1 VRERGKAIATG
12 WIGERDLTEAD
23 DGGRGAG
30 DAQVEVRRRR
40 MHLKKATQIDPILAP
55 VRHHALPFAFQKVRA
70 SSLSG

>member
-1 VRERGKAIATG
+1 VRERDKAIATG

-23 DGGRGAG
+23 DGGPGAG

-40 MHLKKATQIDPILAP
+40 MHLKKATQIDPILAL
-55 VRHHALPFAFQKVRA
+55 RHHALPFAFQKVRA